1 MLMTQIVG
9 RSLRTAPGK
18 QFALILDHS
27 DNHLRLGF
35 VTDIDVQHTELY
47 KGGDR
52 RSSATDRIRLPKE
65 CPSCSFLKPPGTAKC
80 PACGFIAVAHSK
92 IEPTPGELKEL
103 KRKEKEAKDFVDP
116 RVFYSELLAYASMKG
131 YNPGWVAHKYQVKFG
146 KWPNGMRDVASA
158 VAVSD
163 KTESWIR
170 SQQIRWVKSK
180 GYQQPRQH
188 RVDIEPGP

>member
-1 MLMTQIVG
+1 MLFTQIIG

-35 VTDIDVQHTELY
+35 VTDIDVQHEELY

-80 PACGFIAVAHSK
+80 PACGFTAVAHSK

-131 YNPGWVAHKYQVKFG
+131 YNPVWAAHKYQVKFG

-158 VAVSD
+158 AAVSD

-188 RVDIEPGP
+188 RVDMEPGP